1 RMLGLIYFVAFL
13 VAANQFRPLLG
24 ERGLLPVPLFL
35 SRVRFIEAPS
45 LFHVRYSDPVLMVV
59 AWGGIVLSLG
69 VVIGLVDVAPPWV
82 AIVVWFA
89 LWALY
94 LSIVNVGQIF
104 YAFGWETLLL
114 EAGFLAVFLDA
125 GPTVPAWLIILLF
138 RWLVFRVEF
147 GPGLSEPAGDL

>member
-1 RMLGLIYFVAFL
+1 MGLERPWCHACADMDWLQAPDYWLTRLVIERMLGLIYFVAFL

-82 AIVVWFA
+82 AIVVWVA

-94 LSIVNVGQIF
+94 LSIVN
-104 YAFGWETLLL
+104 
-114 EAGFLAVFLDA
+114 
-125 GPTVPAWLIILLF
+125 
-138 RWLVFRVEF
+138 
-147 GPGLSEPAGDL
+147 